1 MRRIMRKTSV
11 FAAVLI
17 IAMLLLAACGKAGE
31 AAGEAEEQSEAA
43 PEETVIEEQAPAA
56 SGDFS
61 YEMTADL
68 TGLFDVAMENYVGV
82 NYEPVVYLGTPSSN
96 PLGSSFLCKATAVV
110 PDAVPYWAI
119 VTVQDVGDTV
129 SVEDV
134 RVIDYAASSSA
145 NTAVLADD
153 QGEPLLG
160 GWEDAAAEDL
170 TGDIIPEDVVPVA
183 VLASQVVSGMNYC
196 CLVCNDGSWN
206 LVYVYQDLQG
216 GADVTNSVAL
226 DF

>member
-1 MRRIMRKTSV
+1 MKKLLSILLVTALGASV
-11 FAAVLI
+11 LTACSADAA
-17 IAMLLLAACGKAGE
+17 E
-31 AAGEAEEQSEAA
+31 TTAA
-43 PEETVIEEQAPAA
+43 PEETVIAEEAPAA
-56 SGDFS
+56 QDDFS
-61 YEMTADL
+61 YEMTDDRIN
-68 TGLFDVAMENYVGV
+68 LFDAAMENWVGV
-82 NYEPVVYLGTPSSN
+82 NYEPVVYLGVPASN

-134 RVIDYAASSSA
+134 KVIDYAASSSA

>member
-1 MRRIMRKTSV
+1 M
-11 FAAVLI
+11 
-17 IAMLLLAACGKAGE
+17 
-31 AAGEAEEQSEAA
+31 
-43 PEETVIEEQAPAA
+43 
-56 SGDFS
+56 
-61 YEMTADL
+61 
-68 TGLFDVAMENYVGV
+68 
-82 NYEPVVYLGTPSSN
+82 
-96 PLGSSFLCKATAVV
+96 
-110 PDAVPYWAI
+110 
-119 VTVQDVGDTV
+119 
-129 SVEDV
+129 
-134 RVIDYAASSSA
+134 
-145 NTAVLADD
+145 
-153 QGEPLLG
+153 LG

>member
-1 MRRIMRKTSV
+1 MKEVGKMKKLLSILLVTALGASV
-11 FAAVLI
+11 LT
-17 IAMLLLAACGKAGE
+17 ACS
-31 AAGEAEEQSEAA
+31 AEPAETAA
-43 PEETVIEEQAPAA
+43 PEETVVEETQAAQ
-56 SGDFS
+56 GDFS
-61 YEMTADL
+61 YEMTDDL
-68 TGLFDVAMENYVGV
+68 NNLFDAAMENFVGV
-82 NYEPVVYLGTPSSN
+82 NYEPVAYLGVPSSN

-119 VTVQDVGDTV
+119 VTVQDVGSTV

-134 RVIDYAASSSA
+134 KVIDYAASSSG

-170 TGDIIPEDVVPVA
+170 TGDITASDVNPVA
-183 VLASQVVSGMNYC
+183 VLATQVVSGMNYC
-196 CLVCNDGSWN
+196 CLVCNNGSWS
-206 LVYVYQDLQG
+206 LTYVYQDLQG
-216 GADVTNSVAL
+216 NADVTNNVAL

>member
-1 MRRIMRKTSV
+1 MKKLLSVLLITALGASVLTACSSDPAETS
-11 FAAVLI
+11 
-17 IAMLLLAACGKAGE
+17 
-31 AAGEAEEQSEAA
+31 AA

-68 TGLFDVAMENYVGV
+68 TSLFDAAMENYVGV

-96 PLGSSFLCKATAVV
+96 PLGSIFLCKATAVV

-134 RVIDYAASSSA
+134 KVIDYAASSSA